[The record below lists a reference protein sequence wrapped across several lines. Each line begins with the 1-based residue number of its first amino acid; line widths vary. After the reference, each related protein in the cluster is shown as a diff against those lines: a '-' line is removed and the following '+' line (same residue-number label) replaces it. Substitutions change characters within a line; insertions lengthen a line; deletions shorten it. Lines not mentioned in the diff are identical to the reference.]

1 MCGAFDFESDISDN
15 KSVKQ
20 NLEIK
25 SSEQIRNDSYKNS
38 WQMSNLIY
46 LASALLAVEPEVLV
60 VGVRG
65 ISPIRY

>member
-20 NLEIK
+20 NLDIK